1 MQMVSGAWQE
11 VAQPDIQTQFD
22 AATMPH
28 VIISDRLNNFTV
40 RPGRFTRRS
49 VGDEGTNPTPSFVD
63 VGVVNNIVLF
73 RSRVCF
79 FW

>member
-1 MQMVSGAWQE
+1 MAE

-28 VIISDRLNNFTV
+28 VIISERLNEFTV
-40 RPGRFTRRS
+40 RQAEFTRRA
-49 VGDEGTNPTPSFVD
+49 VGDEGKPNPSFVD

-79 FW
+79 LSGET